1 VRQVWGRVASIEGER
16 AGIQRLLVEP
26 DDGDRAP
33 AVCYPALTGACA
45 PGDRVLLNTTTVD
58 LALGTGGM
66 HLVVARVHAGEG
78 DGRTAPAGVSLD
90 EASGGHVMK
99 LRYTPLQRDVLA
111 VEAPESDAHAL
122 LADAADLGGMP
133 VVCCGLHSQV
143 PLAAAAIKERVP
155 AARVAYAMTDQAA
168 LPFALSDLM
177 AASVDAGLV
186 DVTVSCGQAFGAS
199 IEAVNLYSGLV
210 AARLVGHADV
220 AIVAIGP
227 GVVGTDT
234 ALGHGGVAVAEAVN
248 AAAALG
254 GRPVAA
260 LRVSFADARE
270 RHRGVSHHSLV
281 ALSRLAL
288 APASVAVPVLPAEM
302 AFRVDAELERSG
314 VWDRHHR
321 VDVECAFPEM
331 RGVAVRTMGRSV
343 DDDPAFFLAAVAA
356 GAVAA
361 GMLT

>member
-1 VRQVWGRVASIEGER
+1 MRQVWGKVASIEWER
-16 AGIQRLLVEP
+16 AGMQRLLVEP
-26 DDGDRAP
+26 DAGDRAP
-33 AVCYPALTGACA
+33 AVCYPALTGTCA
-45 PGDRVLLNTTTVD
+45 PGDRVLLNTTAVD

-66 HLVVARVHAGEG
+66 HLVVARVHAAADGEHP
-78 DGRTAPAGVSLD
+78 APEGVSLD

-111 VEAPESDAHAL
+111 AEAPESAAHAL
-122 LADAADLGGMP
+122 LEDAVDLGGMP

-143 PLAAAAIKERVP
+143 PLAAAAIKERFP
-155 AARVAYAMTDQAA
+155 AARIAYVMTDQAA

-199 IEAVNLYSGLV
+199 IEAVNLHSGLV
-210 AARLVGHADV
+210 AARLVGNADV

-234 ALGHGGVAVAEAVN
+234 ALGHGGVALAEAVN
-248 AAAALG
+248 AVAALG

-260 LRVSFADARE
+260 LRVSFADTRE

-288 APASVAVPVLPAEM
+288 APAVVAVPGLPTEIAS
-302 AFRVDAELERSG
+302 RVDADLERSG
-314 VWDRHHR
+314 VWDRHRR
-321 VDVECAFPEM
+321 VDVECAIPDL
-331 RGVAVRTMGRSV
+331 RGVVVRSMGRSV

-361 GMLT
+361 DMLV

>member
-1 VRQVWGRVASIEGER
+1 MRQVWGSVVSIAWER
-16 AGIQRLLVEP
+16 PGIQRLLVEP
-26 DDGDRAP
+26 DAGDRAP

-45 PGDRVLLNTTTVD
+45 EADRVLLNTTAVD

-66 HLVVARVHAGEG
+66 HLVVVRVRGGAGDEHP
-78 DGRTAPAGVSLD
+78 TPAGISLD

-99 LRYTPLQRDVLA
+99 LRYAPLQRDVLA
-111 VEAPESDAHAL
+111 AEAPESPAHELLEDATD
-122 LADAADLGGMP
+122 LAGMP

-143 PLAAAAIKERVP
+143 PLAAAAIRERVP
-155 AARVAYAMTDQAA
+155 GARIAYVMTDEAA

-177 AASVDAGLV
+177 AACTDAGLV

-199 IEAVNLYSGLV
+199 IEAVNVYSGLM
-210 AARLVGHADV
+210 AARLVGRADV

-234 ALGHGGVAVAEAVN
+234 ALGHGGVALAEAVN

-260 LRVSFADARE
+260 LRVSFADSRE
-270 RHRGVSHHSLV
+270 RHRGVSHHTLI

-288 APASVAVPVLPAEM
+288 APAVVAVPVLPETLA
-302 AFRVDAELERSG
+302 ARVDADLEDAG
-314 VWDRHHR
+314 VWGRHVR
-321 VDVECAFPEM
+321 VDVDCGVPELH
-331 RGVAVRTMGRSV
+331 GVAVRTMGRSI
-343 DDDPAFFLAAVAA
+343 DDDPAFFMAAVAA
-356 GAVAA
+356 GAAAA
-361 GMLT
+361 GMLA